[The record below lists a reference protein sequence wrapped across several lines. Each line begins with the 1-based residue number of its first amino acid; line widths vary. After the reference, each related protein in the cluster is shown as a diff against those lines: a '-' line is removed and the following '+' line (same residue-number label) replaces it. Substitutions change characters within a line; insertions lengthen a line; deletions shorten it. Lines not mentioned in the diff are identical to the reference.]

1 MDTTAEPGR
10 EQSYQWMLRA
20 LGAYLDEE
28 SSCRITL
35 AEVEDGFIVRLQRYL
50 HKMEPLVFRLERAT
64 LQQEL
69 ERRMRDRNPTRTHAR
84 HQGVWAHF
92 PNGHQDFFRALG
104 YELDEAGARGILID
118 ELEDGIVV
126 TYRRADDGG
135 EAEKQ
140 MTLLTEDKIED
151 ILNTA
156 FERRKQG
163 QSTAPTS
170 STGNHAQ

>member
-1 MDTTAEPGR
+1 MDAKAEQGR
-10 EQSYQWMLRA
+10 EQSYQWLLRA

-35 AEVEDGFIVRLQRYL
+35 AEVEDGFVVRLQRYL

-69 ERRMRDRNPTRTHAR
+69 DRRMQQRNPSRPPAR

-118 ELEDGIVV
+118 ELEDSVVV
-126 TYRRADDGG
+126 TYRREDDGEG
-135 EAEKQ
+135 AEKQ
-140 MTLLTEDKIED
+140 MTVLSEDKIEE

-156 FERRKQG
+156 FERRRQG
-163 QSTAPTS
+163 QSTAQTAS
-170 STGNHAQ
+170 AGNHAE